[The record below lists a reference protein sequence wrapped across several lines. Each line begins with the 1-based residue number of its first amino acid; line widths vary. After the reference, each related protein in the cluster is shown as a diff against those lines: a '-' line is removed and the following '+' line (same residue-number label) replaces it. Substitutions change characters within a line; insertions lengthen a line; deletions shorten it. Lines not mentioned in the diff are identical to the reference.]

1 MKKFLLLILAM
12 VLMAGCASANA
23 AGEVEGAGVQIRKV
37 KKFTQ
42 IRLEGSVIVRYSQG
56 KDVSVKVKAPS
67 DRMKDVKTY
76 VDGQTLV
83 VSLNGNNNFVWNL
96 FGSRRNND
104 VIEVYV
110 SSPDLVG
117 VSLLG
122 SGDFVC
128 SGHLDTDNLGI
139 TLRGSGDITF
149 NDIICD
155 NIRTELVGSGDIR
168 LKKVDALNSEVILVG
183 SGDMNI
189 SQKNVRKTGI
199 ELKGSGDIS
208 VSFDNCGALESEL
221 KGSGDITLSGRVK
234 SFSKRAIGSG
244 DYHTSR
250 LTVKK

>member
-12 VLMAGCASANA
+12 VVMASCASA
-23 AGEVEGAGVQIRKV
+23 AGEVEGVGVQIRKV

-42 IRLEGSVIVRYSQG
+42 IKLEGSVIVRYSQG
-56 KDVSVKVKAPS
+56 KGVSVKVKAPS

-83 VSLNGNNNFVWNL
+83 VSLNGNNNSVWNL
-96 FGSRRNND
+96 FGKRRNDD

-139 TLRGSGDITF
+139 MLRGSGDITF

-155 NIRTELVGSGDIR
+155 NIRTELVGSGDIQ

-183 SGDMNI
+183 SGDINI
-189 SQKNVRKTGI
+189 SQKNVRKTTVD
-199 ELKGSGDIS
+199 LKGSGDIS
-208 VSFDNCGALESEL
+208 ISFDGCGAVESEL
-221 KGSGDITLSGRVK
+221 KGSGDISLSGRVK

>member
-12 VLMAGCASANA
+12 VLMASCASA
-23 AGEVEGAGVQIRKV
+23 AGEVEGAGVQTRKV

-42 IRLEGSVIVRYSQG
+42 IKLEGSVIVRYSQG
-56 KDVSVKVKAPS
+56 KGVSVKVKAPS

-83 VSLNGNNNFVWNL
+83 VSLNGNNNSVWNL
-96 FGSRRNND
+96 FGKRRNDD

-139 TLRGSGDITF
+139 MLRGSGDITF

-155 NIRTELVGSGDIR
+155 NIRTELVGSGDIQ

-183 SGDMNI
+183 SGDINI
-189 SQKNVRKTGI
+189 SQKNVRKTTVD
-199 ELKGSGDIS
+199 LKGSGDIS
-208 VSFDNCGALESEL
+208 ISFDGCGAVESEL
-221 KGSGDITLSGRVK
+221 KGSGDISLSGRVK